1 MKNSN
6 YVVVKFLWKDGFE
19 DTHEV
24 PRNLPTEYSR
34 RRETRGGRGE
44 DVVPGV
50 TAVRFR
56 KRLTVTFTETLYEE
70 V

>member
-1 MKNSN
+1 MSYN

-24 PRNLPTEYSR
+24 PRGLPIRYYR
-34 RRETRGGRGE
+34 RRETRGGKRE
-44 DVVPGV
+44 DIVSGYT
-50 TAVRFR
+50 TACFV
-56 KRLTVTFTETLYEE
+56 KIPNLQPITYEE